1 MAGTGEGQ
9 WAEAGPEGT
18 DDDGDGDD
26 GAEGGYDDDDDNMV
40 EAGGEGRWSNCQCL
54 QATKITGE
62 ELPQ

>member
-26 GAEGGYDDDDDNMV
+26 GAEGDYDDDNMV